1 MCFSSTLLSHRTEL
15 LMCLYC
21 QSVNG
26 FINQVNSINDW
37 HEWALIQYYC

>member
-1 MCFSSTLLSHRTEL
+1 MCFSSTLLFYRTEL
-15 LMCLYC
+15 LMF

-37 HEWALIQYYC
+37 HEWALIQ